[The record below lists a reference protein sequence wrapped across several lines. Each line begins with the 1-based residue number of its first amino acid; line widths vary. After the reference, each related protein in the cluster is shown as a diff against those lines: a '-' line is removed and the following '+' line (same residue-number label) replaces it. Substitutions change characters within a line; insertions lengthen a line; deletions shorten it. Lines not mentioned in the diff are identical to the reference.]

1 MRLNEFQSFC
11 HFICIPRQIVG
22 VSSEAYIYIPPVLT
36 GDHIRA
42 SWFPR
47 DSIRT
52 EMTNTIEKIN
62 IDNIETRIYSGL
74 RTNLLIMISTT
85 RNQRAGLIPH
95 LLTSG
100 LIPSLL
106 TSIS

>member
-1 MRLNEFQSFC
+1 VWKSGQPGVQGDRPDRL
-11 HFICIPRQIVG
+11 
-22 VSSEAYIYIPPVLT
+22 
-36 GDHIRA
+36 RA
-42 SWFPR
+42 SSFPR

-52 EMTNTIEKIN
+52 EMTDTIEKTN
-62 IDNIETRIYSGL
+62 IDNIETRIYFGS

-85 RNQRAGLIPH
+85 RNQIAGLISH

-106 TSIS
+106 MSIS

>member
-1 MRLNEFQSFC
+1 MDLVA
-11 HFICIPRQIVG
+11 II
-22 VSSEAYIYIPPVLT
+22 LT
-36 GDHIRA
+36 VRDHASHATGLCGEDFRA
-42 SWFPR
+42 SSFPR

-52 EMTNTIEKIN
+52 EMIDTIEKID
-62 IDNIETRIYSGL
+62 IDNIETRIYFGS
-74 RTNLLIMISTT
+74 RTNLPIMISTT

-106 TSIS
+106 MFIS